1 MPWSHTVTLL
11 SFWRSNCNNICIFF
25 FAWNKKCILCGSYSW
40 KNSSILKTGIAWCSK
55 GGKLVE
61 ELRVFLLA
69 AHSGHSAHIQWQV
82 SDKPACRQLVYLQD
96 ILHIMDIVD
105 QQMVLVH
112 TRHKACRKIKEE
124 VMQNVLGE
132 GGGCQKQC
140 IQARHC
146 ISVFVFLSTSHYLYF
161 LLLSIPDNDL
171 SNKE

>member
-1 MPWSHTVTLL
+1 MW
-11 SFWRSNCNNICIFF
+11 F
-25 FAWNKKCILCGSYSW
+25 ILMGKLKY
-40 KNSSILKTGIAWCSK
+40 IKTGIAWCSK

-105 QQMVLVH
+105 QQVVLVH

-124 VMQNVLGE
+124 VMQR
-132 GGGCQKQC
+132 GGGVVKNNVSK
-140 IQARHC
+140 RHC
-146 ISVFVFLSTSHYLYF
+146 ISVFVFLSRSHYLYF

>member
-1 MPWSHTVTLL
+1 MEKLKY
-11 SFWRSNCNNICIFF
+11 I
-25 FAWNKKCILCGSYSW
+25 
-40 KNSSILKTGIAWCSK
+40 KTGIAWCSK

-124 VMQNVLGE
+124 VMQNVFGDRVVKNNVSKR
-132 GGGCQKQC
+132 GT
-140 IQARHC
+140 
-146 ISVFVFLSTSHYLYF
+146 VFLSLFSFLRHTIYTSSSCRF
-161 LLLSIPDNDL
+161 LTMISAIR
-171 SNKE
+171 SNPMITQV

>member
-1 MPWSHTVTLL
+1 MW
-11 SFWRSNCNNICIFF
+11 FIFME
-25 FAWNKKCILCGSYSW
+25 KLKYI
-40 KNSSILKTGIAWCSK
+40 KTGIAWCSK

-105 QQMVLVH
+105 QQMVPVH

-124 VMQNVLGE
+124 VMQNVLG
-132 GGGCQKQC
+132 GVVKNNVSKRGT
-140 IQARHC
+140 
-146 ISVFVFLSTSHYLYF
+146 VFLSLFSFLHHTIYTSSSCRF
-161 LLLSIPDNDL
+161 LTMISAIRSDPMITQV
-171 SNKE
+171 

>member
-1 MPWSHTVTLL
+1 MW
-11 SFWRSNCNNICIFF
+11 F
-25 FAWNKKCILCGSYSW
+25 ILMEKLKY
-40 KNSSILKTGIAWCSK
+40 IKTGIAWCSK

-105 QQMVLVH
+105 QQVVLVH

-124 VMQNVLGE
+124 VMQNLL
-132 GGGCQKQC
+132 GGGVVCCQKQC

>member
-1 MPWSHTVTLL
+1 MW
-11 SFWRSNCNNICIFF
+11 FIFME
-25 FAWNKKCILCGSYSW
+25 KLKYI
-40 KNSSILKTGIAWCSK
+40 KTGIAWCSK

-124 VMQNVLGE
+124 VMQNVLG
-132 GGGCQKQC
+132 GG
-140 IQARHC
+140 
-146 ISVFVFLSTSHYLYF
+146 LSKTMYPSAALYF
-161 LLLSIPDNDL
+161 CLCFPFYITLFILPPPVDSWQW
-171 SNKE
+171 SQQ

>member
-1 MPWSHTVTLL
+1 MW
-11 SFWRSNCNNICIFF
+11 F
-25 FAWNKKCILCGSYSW
+25 ILMEKLKY
-40 KNSSILKTGIAWCSK
+40 IKTGIAWCSK

-105 QQMVLVH
+105 QQVVLVH

-124 VMQNVLGE
+124 VMQNVFW
-132 GGGCQKQC
+132 GGVVKNNVSERGT
-140 IQARHC
+140 
-146 ISVFVFLSTSHYLYF
+146 VFLSLFSFLHHTVHTSSSCRF
-161 LLLSIPDNDL
+161 LTMISAIR
-171 SNKE
+171 SNPMITQV